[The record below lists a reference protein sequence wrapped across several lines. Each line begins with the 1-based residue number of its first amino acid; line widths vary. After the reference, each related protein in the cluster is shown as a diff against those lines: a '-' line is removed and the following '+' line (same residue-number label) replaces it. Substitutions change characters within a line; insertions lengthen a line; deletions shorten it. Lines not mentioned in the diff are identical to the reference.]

1 MDKNKSDQT
10 KNNQVYIS
18 CSFALRKAL
27 EPELQTMKEVLLSH
41 QYQPWVFVEHYTF
54 TAQQE
59 KEMMQQA
66 MQDIEN
72 SAFLLAETTDK
83 GIGIGIEAGYAKALK
98 KPVVYLRKETA
109 EHSTTLS
116 GLSDYQIIYQDT
128 TDLANQ
134 LEEVIKALRKK
145 KG

>member
-1 MDKNKSDQT
+1 MNS
-10 KNNQVYIS
+10 QVYIS
-18 CSFALRKAL
+18 CSFALRKL
-27 EPELQTMKEVLLSH
+27 LVEELKAIKSVLLVYD
-41 QYQPWVFVEHYTF
+41 YQPWVFVEHYTF

-98 KPVVYLRKETA
+98 KPVVYLRKQSA
-109 EHSTTLS
+109 EHSTTLA
-116 GLSDYQIIYQDT
+116 GLSDYQIIYQDAV
-128 TDLANQ
+128 DLATQ
-134 LEEVIKALRKK
+134 LEEVIQVLSQRQEEL
-145 KG
+145 

>member
-1 MDKNKSDQT
+1 MNS
-10 KNNQVYIS
+10 QVYIS
-18 CSFALRKAL
+18 CSFALRKL
-27 EPELQTMKEVLLSH
+27 LVEELKTIKSVLLAYE
-41 QYQPWVFVEHYTF
+41 YQPWVFVEHYTF

-98 KPVVYLRKETA
+98 KPVVYLRKQSA
-109 EHSTTLS
+109 EHSTTLA
-116 GLSDYQIIYQDT
+116 GLSDYQIIYQDAV
-128 TDLANQ
+128 DLATQ
-134 LEEVIKALRKK
+134 LEEVIQVLSQRQEKL
-145 KG
+145 